1 MTNDNAVYEGGAQR
15 SEVVPM
21 YRRVEWDF
29 LRRVAEALTEG
40 AEKYPDHEDGVENW
54 KHGQKEFAKAAF
66 DHVVEHLYKWKEGEG
81 EEDHLGHAG
90 AGLMFLMY
98 FEREGVWDPY
108 EEFHAKEEAE
118 AASWQDYDLFPEEDV
133 SKEAEVAEA
142 SWDREAMLGE
152 LAKTLS
158 PVQRARLFFGLP
170 LQKESN

>member
-1 MTNDNAVYEGGAQR
+1 MTNNNAVYEGGAQR
-15 SEVVPM
+15 SDVVPM

-66 DHVVEHLYKWKEGEG
+66 DHVIEHLYKWKEGEG

-98 FEREGVWDPY
+98 FEREGVWDPAG
-108 EEFHAKEEAE
+108 EEKSSEDSLDDYDFFTEIDVNAKE
-118 AASWQDYDLFPEEDV
+118 
-133 SKEAEVAEA
+133 EVAEA
-142 SWDREAMLGE
+142 AWDREAMLGE

>member
-1 MTNDNAVYEGGAQR
+1 MNTIDTDIIDAIKCMVAYQ
-15 SEVVPM
+15 
-21 YRRVEWDF
+21 VE
-29 LRRVAEALTEG
+29 RAR
-40 AEKYPDHEDGVENW
+40 N
-54 KHGQKEFAKAAF
+54 
-66 DHVVEHLYKWKEGEG
+66 
-81 EEDHLGHAG
+81 
-90 AGLMFLMY
+90 
-98 FEREGVWDPY
+98 RDPY